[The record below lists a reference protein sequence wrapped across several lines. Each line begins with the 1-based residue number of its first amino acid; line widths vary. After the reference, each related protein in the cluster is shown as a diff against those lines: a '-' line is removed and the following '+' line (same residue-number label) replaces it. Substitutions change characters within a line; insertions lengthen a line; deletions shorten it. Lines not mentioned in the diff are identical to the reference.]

1 MALKQIKNKIISTKK
16 TGKVTKAMEAVSA
29 VKMRKSQ
36 ARAFESR
43 PYVRTAMRILS
54 RLADSHE
61 GLAHP
66 LAQKREPGRR
76 LLIIVT
82 SDKGLAGSVNR
93 AVLKRV
99 DHTLQ
104 AHRETDVICIGR
116 KASEYALRQNL
127 KVLYEHL
134 NVSDDISLDEVSEI
148 SALAV
153 AHFANGTYAGVD
165 VIYQNFLSTFEQE
178 PVKRQVLPLDTTEIM
193 TIMNGIKPWAG
204 MKKTV
209 ELETTTQA
217 TYTIEPSAEVVL
229 NTLIPQLVQVVVY
242 HALLESKASEHS
254 ARMVAMKNAT
264 DKSKEVTKFLTLK
277 FNKARQAAITAEVAE
292 ITGVRTTVFV
302 LESIINFSN

>member
-36 ARAFESR
+36 MRAFESR

-54 RLADSHE
+54 RLADSNE

-66 LAQKREPGRR
+66 LAQKRERGRR

-82 SDKGLAGSVNR
+82 SDKGLAGSVNS

-104 AHRETDVICIGR
+104 AHRETDVVCIGR
-116 KASEYALRQNL
+116 KASEYASRQNL

-153 AHFANGTYAGVD
+153 THFANGTYTGVD

-178 PVKRQVLPLDTTEIM
+178 PVKRQVLPLDVTEIM
-193 TIMNGIKPWAG
+193 TIMEGIKPRAG
-204 MKKTV
+204 MKNLV
-209 ELETTTQA
+209 ELVTTAQA

-277 FNKARQAAITAEVAE
+277 YNKARQAAITAEVAE
-292 ITGVRTTVFV
+292 ITGGM
-302 LESIINFSN
+302 EAMK